1 MCPFDGF
8 WNCIF
13 GWGRGG
19 GENGIDLEKCVK
31 CYFLGVRSLALER
44 VDLEG
49 DSVAL
54 MGGSK
59 YAH

>member
-1 MCPFDGF
+1 MTD
-8 WNCIF
+8 F
-13 GWGRGG
+13 GIAYLVGGG
-19 GENGIDLEKCVK
+19 GENGIKLREWKCVK